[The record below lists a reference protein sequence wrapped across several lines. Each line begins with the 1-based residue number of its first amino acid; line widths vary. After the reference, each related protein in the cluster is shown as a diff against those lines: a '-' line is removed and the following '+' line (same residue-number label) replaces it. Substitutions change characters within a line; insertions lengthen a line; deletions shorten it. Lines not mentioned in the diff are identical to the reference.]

1 MDSKHQSQH
10 QHQTL
15 TDWYTQHA
23 KRECVTREPVL
34 LYSETVAEDAE
45 TITDKGY
52 FTVFLKPEETKSGQ
66 LEVAVCEETVV
77 YAREENGDPGKVLY
91 SKMEVIGT
99 IG

>member
-1 MDSKHQSQH
+1 MDSKHQSKN
-10 QHQTL
+10 QTL
-15 TDWYTQHA
+15 TDWYEQNA
-23 KRECVTREPVL
+23 KQGCVTRRPEL

-52 FTVFLKPEETKSGQ
+52 FTVFLKPEESRSGQ

-91 SKMEVIGT
+91 STMEVIGT
-99 IG
+99 VK

>member
-1 MDSKHQSQH
+1 MDSKYQSQH
-10 QHQTL
+10 QTL
-15 TDWYTQHA
+15 AEWYAHNA
-23 KRECVTREPVL
+23 KQGCVTRRPEL

-52 FTVFLKPEETKSGQ
+52 FTVFLTPEESRSGQ
-66 LEVAVCEETVV
+66 LEIAVCEETVV
-77 YAREENGDPGKVLY
+77 YAREENGDPGNMLH

>member
-1 MDSKHQSQH
+1 MDSQKSHK
-10 QHQTL
+10 QTL

-23 KRECVTREPVL
+23 KQGCVKRELIL

-66 LEVAVCEETVV
+66 LEVAVFEETVV
-77 YAREENGDPGKVLY
+77 YAREENGDPGKVLH
-91 SKMEVIGT
+91 STMKVIGT

>member
-1 MDSKHQSQH
+1 MDSCQR

-15 TDWYTQHA
+15 ADWYAHNAKQGCV
-23 KRECVTREPVL
+23 KRELIL

-52 FTVFLKPEETKSGQ
+52 FTVFLTPEESRSGQ

-77 YAREENGDPGKVLY
+77 YDREENGDPGNVLH

-99 IG
+99 VK